1 MDVTS
6 ESWRIGNRWPVVAV
20 ESSTPSI
27 YEGDHVMTT
36 RWTAAV
42 VAAIAAATGAVA
54 IIATTAGSGAGATV
68 PPDSV
73 PGQDD
78 DESDSDRRTIVV
90 NGRGTVTVTP
100 DIANLSLGVQTT
112 APTGTEALDTVGEQS
127 TALVAT
133 LTGLGI
139 EDADVQTS
147 GLNLYPQYG
156 DDGVAVTGY
165 NASVNVQV
173 TVRDVTRVGE
183 IVDGAQGFVGEGLTI
198 GGISFS
204 YDDPEA
210 VLEEARIAA
219 VQNAGVRAGQYA
231 DAAGVEL
238 GDVVRVIEPAPS
250 GAIPFDERFAAAPT
264 ADASV
269 AIQPGSQE
277 LAADVTVVYAIS

>member
-1 MDVTS
+1 
-6 ESWRIGNRWPVVAV
+6 
-20 ESSTPSI
+20 
-27 YEGDHVMTT
+27 MTT

-54 IIATTAGSGAGATV
+54 VLATTAGSGAGATV

-73 PGQDD
+73 PGQDE
-78 DESDSDRRTIVV
+78 ESDTDRRTIVV

-156 DDGVAVTGY
+156 DDGVVVTGY
-165 NASVNVQV
+165 NASVNVEV

-204 YDDPEA
+204 YDEPEA
-210 VLEEARIAA
+210 VLEDARIAA
-219 VQNAGVRAGQYA
+219 VENAAVRAGQYA
-231 DAAGVEL
+231 EAAGVEL
-238 GDVVRVIEPAPS
+238 GEVVRIIEPAPS
-250 GAIPFDERFAAAPT
+250 GPIPLDFAGRFAADEA
-264 ADASV
+264 AGASV
-269 AIQPGSQE
+269 AVEPGSQE